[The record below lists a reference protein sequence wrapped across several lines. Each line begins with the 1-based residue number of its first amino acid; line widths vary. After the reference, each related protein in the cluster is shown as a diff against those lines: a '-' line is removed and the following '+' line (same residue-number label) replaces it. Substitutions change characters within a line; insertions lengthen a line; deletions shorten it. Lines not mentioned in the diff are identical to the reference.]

1 MLDFTQIRCIWALA
15 FLAFA
20 LWTSVRQ
27 RSTECITKRRLRV
40 VFQNGAASA
49 TSDEA
54 PWTSRRAAAGAAQGK
69 VTECVMAPRGAR
81 TLRPRRP
88 TAMPR
93 RLGLVLLSDADNHD
107 DVLSTAAGRCWC
119 SCSAPRPPPG
129 PAAGRMSPWRSERT
143 APAVGGAPPGRRQTG
158 QCTCV
163 RAPERSMSWS
173 GIGFPHIGQSRDCG
187 AGTGSSVYGPSGGAP
202 RYGRSRSLNLSTAA
216 PNPLPRG
223 FPSSSLLP
231 RVIVFS
237 VRGK

>member
-1 MLDFTQIRCIWALA
+1 MFDFTQIRCIWALT

-27 RSTECITKRRLRV
+27 RNTECITKRRLRV

-93 RLGLVLLSDADNHD
+93 RLGLVFLSDADNHD

-143 APAVGGAPPGRRQTG
+143 APAVGGAPPTASDRAVHLRPSTRAVDVVVRHRLAAHRAEPRLRRRHRVVR
-158 QCTCV
+158 V
-163 RAPERSMSWS
+163 RAQRRCPQVRAE
-173 GIGFPHIGQSRDCG
+173 PLVEPLD
-187 AGTGSSVYGPSGGAP
+187 
-202 RYGRSRSLNLSTAA
+202 GRSESPAVWCPVPVPATACH
-216 PNPLPRG
+216 
-223 FPSSSLLP
+223 S
-231 RVIVFS
+231 I
-237 VRGK
+237 